1 MSCVHLP
8 VALHVSSQGIIR
20 HAAPVQVEPEYAMRV
35 EDQKRQLEAL
45 TILDACMST
54 LEPQQLLAYEG
65 LCVHVYHPEVS
76 PIGSQAFVEDDGMY
90 TYRTS
95 RINSFVGEDGVLHL
109 VSHRASLS
117 RALLELDTEK
127 ARLLSQVGDSC
138 KCVGWND
145 AHSNRQP
152 VHRDIS
158 LPGGPLQ
165 LLQLGLHVVILVP

>member
-1 MSCVHLP
+1 
-8 VALHVSSQGIIR
+8 
-20 HAAPVQVEPEYAMRV
+20 MRV

-127 ARLLSQVGDSC
+127 ARLLSQVGAQARCC
-138 KCVGWND
+138 KCVGWGRPKRLPP
-145 AHSNRQP
+145 ASWCVMTSRIGSAWWPTSAAPAGPACCHS
-152 VHRDIS
+152 
-158 LPGGPLQ
+158 
-165 LLQLGLHVVILVP
+165 